1 VLAHQLIGRAAPP
14 RRGNASRVGDDL
26 AHQENSMYYW
36 RVPTRTVTDAAATA
50 ALFHAL
56 SDPIRIEVL
65 ALLAHGERCV
75 CDLTAA
81 LDIAQPRLS
90 WHLKT
95 LKDAGLVSDRR
106 EGRWSYY
113 TLERGAFDAAE
124 SALASLRPRARRLTV
139 RSAGNCC

>member
-1 VLAHQLIGRAAPP
+1 MAIA
-14 RRGNASRVGDDL
+14 
-26 AHQENSMYYW
+26 
-36 RVPTRTVTDAAATA
+36 DAAETA

-65 ALLAHGERCV
+65 ALLSGGERCV
-75 CDLTAA
+75 CDLTEA
-81 LDIAQPRLS
+81 LAVAQSRLS

-113 TLERGAFDAAE
+113 TLERDAFERAEAAIA
-124 SALASLRPRARRLTV
+124 ALKPRARRLAV
-139 RSAGNCC
+139 RSAAGGCCD

>member
-1 VLAHQLIGRAAPP
+1 MTSRATEPV
-14 RRGNASRVGDDL
+14 R
-26 AHQENSMYYW
+26 
-36 RVPTRTVTDAAATA
+36 TA

-65 ALLAHGERCV
+65 RLLAHGERCV
-75 CDLTAA
+75 CDLTAE
-81 LDIAQPRLS
+81 LDVAQSRLS

-113 TLERGAFDAAE
+113 TLEREAFDDAE
-124 SALASLRPRARRLTV
+124 RALAALKPRARRLMV
-139 RSAGNCC
+139 RAASGCD

>member
-1 VLAHQLIGRAAPP
+1 
-14 RRGNASRVGDDL
+14 
-26 AHQENSMYYW
+26 MT
-36 RVPTRTVTDAAATA
+36 TRQPDPVATA

-65 ALLAHGERCV
+65 GLLGGGERCV
-75 CDLTAA
+75 CDLTEA
-81 LDIAQPRLS
+81 LEVAQSRLS

-113 TLERGAFDAAE
+113 TLERDAFERAE
-124 SALASLRPRARRLTV
+124 SALGALKPHSRRLTIRAV
-139 RSAGNCC
+139 GGCD

>member
-1 VLAHQLIGRAAPP
+1 
-14 RRGNASRVGDDL
+14 
-26 AHQENSMYYW
+26 MT
-36 RVPTRTVTDAAATA
+36 TRTTDAVATA

-65 ALLAHGERCV
+65 ELLSSGERCV
-75 CDLTAA
+75 CDLMSD
-81 LDIAQPRLS
+81 LGLAQSRLS

-113 TLERGAFDAAE
+113 TLERDAFDRAE
-124 SALASLRPRARRLTV
+124 QAITDLKPRARRLTV
-139 RSAGNCC
+139 RANTGCC

>member
-1 VLAHQLIGRAAPP
+1 MANRQLDP
-14 RRGNASRVGDDL
+14 V
-26 AHQENSMYYW
+26 
-36 RVPTRTVTDAAATA
+36 ATA

-65 ALLAHGERCV
+65 GLLASGEQCV
-75 CDLTAA
+75 CDLTEA
-81 LDIAQPRLS
+81 LDVAQSRLS

-113 TLERGAFDAAE
+113 TLARDAFLE
-124 SALASLRPRARRLTV
+124 VETLLGGLRPRATRALKV
-139 RSAGNCC
+139 

>member
-1 VLAHQLIGRAAPP
+1 MTTRAT
-14 RRGNASRVGDDL
+14 S
-26 AHQENSMYYW
+26 
-36 RVPTRTVTDAAATA
+36 DAAATA

-56 SDPIRIEVL
+56 SDPIRIAVL
-65 ALLAHGERCV
+65 EMLASGERCV

-81 LDIAQPRLS
+81 LDVGQSRLS

-113 TLERGAFDAAE
+113 TLERPAFDEAEAALG
-124 SALASLRPRARRLTV
+124 ALKPRARRLAV
-139 RSAGNCC
+139 RAAGGGCC